1 MSHACGWRELVGDL
15 THGWMD
21 VGTAAAGVQQLGLRR
36 FYCKINEDNA
46 PSIAMFQG

>member
-1 MSHACGWRELVGDL
+1 M
-15 THGWMD
+15 MD